1 MQSLSV
7 CGLFLLFACS
17 VTATG
22 EAKKNTLL
30 EELENSQTSSL
41 IKEIF
46 YEYPSQE
53 PKRKAGYLKK
63 RLKEIEERVA
73 LRFLSRDNRKE
84 IAILEFLENKES
96 NLKKDQSF
104 SNRVRYLSSLSYPL
118 ERCSSMLMI
127 EKEEIEKN
135 LSERRPEFLDPPIL
149 GQTKS
154 PKSLFFESNDD
165 GRQKYLDLL
174 AYKLNNTENLAL
186 SILENYPGSDLKI
199 VGERE
204 ANFSFHYRDR
214 VLRIN
219 IDNPETL
226 PKDETIALAAFFGL
240 PGAGAIQEKNTI
252 SLSNF
257 LYLPS
262 YNLGWAAYSLNE
274 LVKSDA
280 ENSRAYLRFSRLLV
294 VLGLTDLNIHT
305 GKWTSERGREYLEKN
320 SYYSANREH
329 LFLEQLRAKP
339 GLFLSINLGRI
350 FFNKMKRKC
359 LEKSSSEFCGKALN
373 QIIVDQGPVP
383 LPYLESLLIEKFSEN
398 LRS

>member
-22 EAKKNTLL
+22 DPKKNTLL

-53 PKRKAGYLKK
+53 PKRKAGYLRKK
-63 RLKEIEERVA
+63 LKEIEERVA

-135 LSERRPEFLDPPIL
+135 LSERRPKFLDPPIL
-149 GQTKS
+149 PPNKS

-174 AYKLNNTENLAL
+174 VSKLKNTENLAL
-186 SILENYPGSDLKI
+186 SVLENYSGSDLKI

-204 ANFSFHYRDR
+204 ANFSFHYRDG

-252 SLSNF
+252 SLANL

-294 VLGLTDLNIHT
+294 VLGLIDLNIHS
-305 GKWTSERGREYLEKN
+305 GKWTSERGRKYLKKN
-320 SYYSANREH
+320 SSYSANREH

-339 GLFLSINLGRI
+339 GLFLSINLGKI
-350 FFNKMKRKC
+350 FFNEMKRKC

-373 QIIVDQGPVP
+373 QLIVDQGPVP
-383 LPYLESLLIEKFSEN
+383 LPFLKSLLIEKFSEN

>member
-17 VTATG
+17 VTANG

-30 EELENSQTSSL
+30 EELENSQTSRL

-135 LSERRPEFLDPPIL
+135 LSERRPEFLATPIL
-149 GQTKS
+149 SQTKS
-154 PKSLFFESNDD
+154 PESLFFESNDD

-174 AYKLNNTENLAL
+174 AFKLNNTENLAL
-186 SILENYPGSDLKI
+186 SILENYPGSELKI

-204 ANFSFHYRDR
+204 ANFSFQYRDR

-240 PGAGAIQEKNTI
+240 PGAGAIQEKHTI

-262 YNLGWAAYSLNE
+262 YKLGWAAYSLNE
-274 LVKSDA
+274 LVRSDA

-305 GKWTSERGREYLEKN
+305 GKWTSERGQEYLKKN
-320 SYYSANREH
+320 SSYSANREH
-329 LFLEQLRAKP
+329 LFLEQLREKP
-339 GLFLSINLGRI
+339 GLFLSISLGRI
-350 FFNKMKRKC
+350 FFNEMKRKC
-359 LEKSSSEFCGKALN
+359 LEKSSSEFCGKAFN
-373 QIIVDQGPVP
+373 QLIVDQGPVP
-383 LPYLESLLIEKFSEN
+383 LPYLESLLIEIFSEN

>member
-1 MQSLSV
+1 MQFLSV

-17 VTATG
+17 VNATG
-22 EAKKNTLL
+22 EGKKNTLL

-96 NLKKDQSF
+96 DLKKDQSF

-118 ERCSSMLMI
+118 ERCSSMLMR

-135 LSERRPEFLDPPIL
+135 LRERRSEFLDPPIL
-149 GQTKS
+149 GQTES

-174 AYKLNNTENLAL
+174 VSKLKNTENLAL
-186 SILENYPGSDLKI
+186 SVLENYSGSDLKI

-204 ANFSFHYRDR
+204 ANFSFHYRDG

-252 SLSNF
+252 SLANL

-274 LVKSDA
+274 LVKSDR

-294 VLGLTDLNIHT
+294 VLGLIDLNIHS
-305 GKWTSERGREYLEKN
+305 GKWTSERGRKYLKKN
-320 SYYSANREH
+320 SSYSANREH

-339 GLFLSINLGRI
+339 GLFLSINLGKI
-350 FFNKMKRKC
+350 FFNEMKRKC

-373 QIIVDQGPVP
+373 QLIVDQGPVP
-383 LPYLESLLIEKFSEN
+383 LPFLKSLLIEKFSEN

>member
-7 CGLFLLFACS
+7 CGLFLIFACS
-17 VTATG
+17 VNATG
-22 EAKKNTLL
+22 EPKKKTLL
-30 EELENSQTSSL
+30 EELEDSQTSSL

-63 RLKEIEERVA
+63 KLKEVEERVA
-73 LRFLSRDNRKE
+73 RRFLSRDNRKE

-118 ERCSSMLMI
+118 ERCSSMLMR

-135 LSERRPEFLDPPIL
+135 LRERRSEFLDPPIL
-149 GQTKS
+149 GQTES

-174 AYKLNNTENLAL
+174 VSKLKNTENLAL
-186 SILENYPGSDLKI
+186 SVLENYSGSDLKI

-204 ANFSFHYRDR
+204 ANFSFHYRDG

-219 IDNPETL
+219 IDDPETL

-252 SLSNF
+252 SLANL

-274 LVKSDA
+274 LVKSDR

-294 VLGLTDLNIHT
+294 VLGLIDLNIHS
-305 GKWTSERGREYLEKN
+305 GKWTSERGRKYLKKN
-320 SYYSANREH
+320 SSYSANREH

-339 GLFLSINLGRI
+339 GLFLSINLGKI
-350 FFNKMKRKC
+350 FFNEMKRKC

-373 QIIVDQGPVP
+373 QLIVDQGPVP
-383 LPYLESLLIEKFSEN
+383 LPFLKSLLIEKFSEN

>member
-7 CGLFLLFACS
+7 CGLFLIFACS
-17 VTATG
+17 VNATG
-22 EAKKNTLL
+22 EPKKKTLL
-30 EELENSQTSSL
+30 EELEDSQTSSL

-63 RLKEIEERVA
+63 KLKEVEERVA
-73 LRFLSRDNRKE
+73 RRFLSRDNRKE

-118 ERCSSMLMI
+118 ERCSSMLMR

-135 LSERRPEFLDPPIL
+135 LRERRSEFLDPPIL
-149 GQTKS
+149 GQTES

-174 AYKLNNTENLAL
+174 VSKLKNTENLAL
-186 SILENYPGSDLKI
+186 SVLENYSGSDLKI

-204 ANFSFHYRDR
+204 ANFSFHYRDG

-252 SLSNF
+252 SLANL

-274 LVKSDA
+274 LVKSDR

-294 VLGLTDLNIHT
+294 VLGLIDLNIHS
-305 GKWTSERGREYLEKN
+305 GKWTSERGRKYLKKN
-320 SYYSANREH
+320 SSYSANREH

-339 GLFLSINLGRI
+339 GLFLSINLGKI
-350 FFNKMKRKC
+350 FFNEMKRKC

-373 QIIVDQGPVP
+373 QLIVDQGPVP
-383 LPYLESLLIEKFSEN
+383 LPFLKSLLIEKFSEN

>member
-7 CGLFLLFACS
+7 CGLFLIFACS
-17 VTATG
+17 VNATG
-22 EAKKNTLL
+22 EPKKKTLL
-30 EELENSQTSSL
+30 EELEDSQTSSL

-63 RLKEIEERVA
+63 KLKEVEERVA
-73 LRFLSRDNRKE
+73 RRFLSRDNRKE

-118 ERCSSMLMI
+118 ERCSSMLMR

-135 LSERRPEFLDPPIL
+135 LRERRSEFLDPPIL
-149 GQTKS
+149 GQTES

-174 AYKLNNTENLAL
+174 VSKLKNTENLAL
-186 SILENYPGSDLKI
+186 SVLENYSGSDLKI

-204 ANFSFHYRDR
+204 ANFSFHYRDG

-252 SLSNF
+252 SLANL

-294 VLGLTDLNIHT
+294 VLGLIDLNIHS
-305 GKWTSERGREYLEKN
+305 GKWTSERGRKYLKKN
-320 SYYSANREH
+320 SSYSANREH

-339 GLFLSINLGRI
+339 GLFLSINLGKI
-350 FFNKMKRKC
+350 FFNEMKRKC

-373 QIIVDQGPVP
+373 QLIVDQGPVP
-383 LPYLESLLIEKFSEN
+383 LPFLKSLLIEKFSEN

>member
-17 VTATG
+17 VTANG

-63 RLKEIEERVA
+63 KLKEVEERVA
-73 LRFLSRDNRKE
+73 RRFLSRDNRKE

-118 ERCSSMLMI
+118 ERCSSMLMR

-135 LSERRPEFLDPPIL
+135 LRERRSEFLDPPIL
-149 GQTKS
+149 GQTES

-174 AYKLNNTENLAL
+174 VSKLKNTENLAL
-186 SILENYPGSDLKI
+186 SVLENYSGSDLKI

-204 ANFSFHYRDR
+204 ANFSFHYRDG

-252 SLSNF
+252 SLANL

-274 LVKSDA
+274 LVKSDR

-294 VLGLTDLNIHT
+294 VLGLIDLNIHS
-305 GKWTSERGREYLEKN
+305 GKWTSERGRKYLKKN
-320 SYYSANREH
+320 SSYSANREH

-339 GLFLSINLGRI
+339 GLFLSINLGKI
-350 FFNKMKRKC
+350 FFNEMKRKC

-373 QIIVDQGPVP
+373 QLIVDQGPVP
-383 LPYLESLLIEKFSEN
+383 LPFLKSLLIEKFSEN